1 MLKIGDFSK
10 ICQVSIRALRHWD
23 SIGLLKP
30 ALTDA
35 DSGYRYYTIAQMDD
49 VNRILALRAM
59 NLSLEQIATLLHDN
73 PTPSDI
79 RAMLRLKQAEL
90 ERQIQDAAAVLKMVE
105 SRLDQIDRQGD
116 SPMPQYEVALKAV
129 PPLPMLA
136 IRERVPDM
144 TALVNLLHETYPYA
158 RQKDNINLIAIFH
171 DDAYDEHEIDVE
183 VGFPAEISGTKP
195 IPLARGRAMT
205 VREFPAIATLA
216 TTVHRGDWRLL
227 PRAYMAV
234 GRWID
239 ANGYAIDGAGREIFY
254 QIDWENAQQSTVTEV
269 QIPIKHNERKAT
281 T

>member
-59 NLSLEQIATLLHDN
+59 NLSLEQITTLLHDN

-90 ERQIQDAAAVLKMVE
+90 QAQIQDAAAVLKMVE
-105 SRLDQIDRQGD
+105 SRLDQIDRHGE
-116 SPMPQYEVALKAV
+116 PMPQHEVMLKAA
-129 PPLPMLA
+129 PSLPMLA

-158 RQKDNINLIAIFH
+158 RQKDNCHLFAVFH

-183 VGFPAEISGTKP
+183 VGFSAEISGAKP
-195 IPLARGRAMT
+195 IPLARGREMT
-205 VREFPAIATLA
+205 IREFPAVEMLA

-227 PRAYMAV
+227 PRAYMEV
-234 GRWID
+234 GRWIT
-239 ANGYAIDGAGREIFY
+239 ANGYVIDGAGREIFHH
-254 QIDWENAQQSTVTEV
+254 IDWENAQQSTVTEV
-269 QIPIKHNERKAT
+269 QIPVRIEPLSDR
-281 T
+281 